1 MLRIEGC
8 QWRCQ
13 GKFKPS
19 MVISLLS
26 LLFPLT
32 FGKGILM
39 SSLAPFKGFGFR
51 NPANFGIR
59 NPDFSTAC
67 NPKSKNVLHTLTLLP
82 ITSSTFLLCWASRS
96 SSWTQIM
103 HAMSKLRRRNL
114 PGPRLSLIS
123 MLWLRYLKG
132 YIICWVIIKGFLI
145 HEQVKTNADKIKL
158 RAKIVNLSYKNKEPR
173 YGYLRKSISSLVLD
187 QIVSFSCE
195 IVAHQELFWVAFS
208 ATSELSA
215 TKTTMETRKYKKSN
229 RLISTVKHWTCS
241 TLFGRRLCSY
251 CTTNAD
257 LSNLIEMAMRS
268 SL

>member
-1 MLRIEGC
+1 
-8 QWRCQ
+8 
-13 GKFKPS
+13 
-19 MVISLLS
+19 
-26 LLFPLT
+26 
-32 FGKGILM
+32 
-39 SSLAPFKGFGFR
+39 
-51 NPANFGIR
+51 
-59 NPDFSTAC
+59 
-67 NPKSKNVLHTLTLLP
+67 
-82 ITSSTFLLCWASRS
+82 
-96 SSWTQIM
+96 M

-114 PGPRLSLIS
+114 PGPPRLSLIS
-123 MLWLRYLKG
+123 MLWLHYLKG
-132 YIICWVIIKGFLI
+132 YIICRVIIKSFLI
-145 HEQVKTNADKIKL
+145 HELVKTNADKIKL
-158 RAKIVNLSYKNKEPR
+158 RANIVNLSYKNKEPR

-208 ATSELSA
+208 ATSKLSA

-229 RLISTVKHWTCS
+229 RFISTVKHWTCH